1 MRSKNQTKGGAN
13 MPYTI
18 SVHTL
23 GCKVSQYESE
33 AILEAALARGF
44 AEADGVCDV
53 YVINTCTVTAEGDRK
68 CRQLIR
74 RLVKTAPDAKILV
87 CGCYSQ
93 VSPEEIAKIEGV
105 DYVCGTRDKLLVV
118 DRAISLLA
126 GEPIPKI
133 EVSTLADAPFEKMCI
148 THAPRTRAY
157 VKIEDG
163 CENRCAYCKI
173 PEARGLV
180 RSKSIADTVAEVKVL
195 AAGGVRE
202 VVLTGI
208 ETASFGRDTGESL
221 ADLLFKVEK
230 IDGIER
236 IRLGSLEPT
245 LMRPAFIEQI
255 ATLKK
260 LTPHFHL
267 SMQSGCSR
275 TLRAMRRKYN
285 AETAMQNIK
294 AVRRAIEGV
303 QFTTDF
309 IVGFPGETDADFETT
324 LAFAREARFLAT
336 HVFKYS
342 KRAGTVAATMPNQVA
357 EDVKHTRSQ
366 ALIALSNESTAMLLK
381 EEIDERPVQTVL
393 FEQITDG
400 MWSGHT
406 ASFIEVRVNG
416 DRDLHGEMLSVRLV
430 KPHGDYI
437 EGILE

>member
-1 MRSKNQTKGGAN
+1 

-33 AILEAALARGF
+33 AILEAAEARGF
-44 AEADGVCDV
+44 HAAEPDSVCDV

-74 RLVKTAPDAKILV
+74 RLVKNAPDAKILV

-93 VSPEEIAKIEGV
+93 VAPEDIAKIEGV
-105 DYVCGTRDKLLVV
+105 DYVCGTRDKLRVV
-118 DRAISLLA
+118 DRALSLLQEEA
-126 GEPIPKI
+126 VPMI
-133 EVSTLADAPFEKMCI
+133 EVSELTDAPFEKMQI
-148 THAPRTRAY
+148 TRAPRTRAY

-173 PEARGLV
+173 PDARGYV
-180 RSKSIADTVAEVKVL
+180 RSKTIADTVEEVRAL

-208 ETASFGRDTGESL
+208 ETASFGKDTGESL
-221 ADLLFKVEK
+221 CDLLYAVEE

-245 LMRPAFIEQI
+245 LMRPAFVEAI
-255 ATLKK
+255 AKLKK

-275 TLRAMRRKYN
+275 TLAAMRRKYN
-285 AETAMQNIK
+285 AETAMRNIQ
-294 AVRRAIEGV
+294 AVRERIDGV

-309 IVGFPGETDADFETT
+309 IVGFPGETDADFAET
-324 LAFAREARFLAT
+324 LAFAKEARFLQT

-342 KRAGTVAATMPNQVA
+342 KRAGTIAATMPEQIA
-357 EDVKHTRSQ
+357 EDVKHDRSQ
-366 ALIALSNESTAMLLK
+366 KLIALSRESTDALLA
-381 EEIDERPVQTVL
+381 EEISKRPVQKVL
-393 FEQITDG
+393 FEQKIDD

-406 ASFIEVRVNG
+406 ASFIEVRVQSEC
-416 DRDLHGEMLSVRLV
+416 DLHGQMCQVSLLEIC
-430 KPHGDYI
+430 GDYLIGKI
-437 EGILE
+437 EEIF